1 MLKKLK
7 IIPILILTVALLS
20 LFAYS
25 VKVVNEGPNEMGL
38 YGSFVYRISNFPS
51 KVFEVIESKEVR
63 GVPPTFIKK
72 DSNHVEVN
80 RLKKPLYLLNSYWN
94 RTEKNW
100 EFRLTEEK
108 SDSLVH
114 TWTGIKEVF
123 VNSDEPLSTCEPRS
137 PLITKDQGLIYFND
151 ETKNLFRID
160 RNSNMLWKNDSFVYH
175 HTLNYDSD
183 SSHVFVCATQR
194 AHLFDAIKNEISYE
208 YRDELIVSVD
218 IQTGNIASVKSI
230 SDILKKNYTSLL
242 FASSDNKHPSDDP
255 IHLNDIQPVVS
266 DGDYMKENDLWIS
279 CRNKSIVFQ
288 YIPSTD
294 SIIRVIQGPFINQH
308 DIDIQNDSTIT
319 LFNNNVISQKKK
331 HLSEFPGKQMQTLGH
346 SNITQYNL
354 STKQYSTLLKS
365 SLENLNLQ
373 SDFQGL
379 HEILS
384 SGRKIV
390 ELQTPGV
397 VVCFDENDQLI
408 LYKTFKLILKNIFS
422 VRTGLEYMIK

>member
-72 DSNHVEVN
+72 DSNHIEVD

-114 TWTGIKEVF
+114 TWTGIKEAF

-288 YIPSTD
+288 YRPSTD

-422 VRTGLEYMIK
+422 VRNGLEYMIK